1 VQNVFRCEKAAMTLA
16 TETERHDAVADQPP
30 KGVTEETSASVG
42 RGGDF
47 WFLLTIGAVATAEVA
62 ALLVLL

>member
-1 VQNVFRCEKAAMTLA
+1 MTLA
-16 TETERHDAVADQPP
+16 TKTARHGAVADQPP
-30 KGVTEETSASVG
+30 TGITEDTSASVG

-47 WFLLTIGAVATAEVA
+47 WFLLTIGAVATAELA

>member
-1 VQNVFRCEKAAMTLA
+1 MTLA
-16 TETERHDAVADQPP
+16 TETERHDAVADQRPT
-30 KGVTEETSASVG
+30 GATEETSASVG

-47 WFLLTIGAVATAEVA
+47 WFLLTIGSVATAEVA